1 MNLQTIKLNMLNDLK
16 GIERDEITEEQAEAA
31 LKANFHDT
39 LMRTD
44 EDMQKMAEWFQDLG
58 QNGFIHSKVIAHFQV
73 GFFDIILHENY
84 VDSAS
89 DDYVYTYEIEQNEW
103 PGIN

>member
-1 MNLQTIKLNMLNDLK
+1 MNLQTIKQNMLDDLK
-16 GIERDEITEEQAEAA
+16 GIERDEITEEQVEAA

-84 VDSAS
+84 VDSGS
-89 DDYVYTYEIEQNEW
+89 DDYVYTYEIKQNEW